1 MKKKILS
8 IVLLVVALNLV
19 GCGAEKSD
27 EDAESVEV
35 WEEAESVETGE
46 EVQNEKTDIEKFQ
59 EQFPDFG
66 GQLSVEEYID
76 ENTMKEYDAN
86 GVDTSNWT
94 VSVSDYSTS
103 NLYIKIAKMSELY
116 DLFKKGTTITNRDD
130 MDINGTCM
138 VWTYE
143 FNMDSDWVRM
153 FGTSTINDVYRAYGL
168 PEYGVYR
175 CCTCAHLDKDENV
188 NELLISLGL
197 ATKGDLEASKISG
210 GVNRIPLDKHVIYSM
225 SREELV
231 DWLAN
236 SYVYSMYGDGLGW
249 NDTQTLYYS
258 KFLFTLY
265 GTSVEE
271 IEDKFSIYFSYES
284 DIRDVYSVYLNSD
297 YPGNVFEFYLEDIS
311 VLDAYM
317 AKYMNEG
324 LQNASEEQ
332 KSEIVITNY
341 QADILTRYGYEVPSF
356 ATRVE

>member
-46 EVQNEKTDIEKFQ
+46 EVQDEKTDKEKFQ

-130 MDINGTCM
+130 VDINGPCM

-175 CCTCAHLDKDENV
+175 CCTCAKHGKDENMKD
-188 NELLISLGL
+188 LLSSLGI
-197 ATKGDLEASKISG
+197 TDTHSG
-210 GVNRIPLDKHVIYSM
+210 SGFIIKSSINNIPLDKHIIYSM
-225 SREELV
+225 SIEELTEY
-231 DWLAN
+231 LAN
-236 SYVYSMYGDGLGW
+236 VYVYSQYGDGLGW
-249 NDTQTLYYS
+249 NDTDRLYYD
-258 KFLFTLY
+258 KVLFTLY
-265 GTSVEE
+265 GTSLEE
-271 IEDKFSIYFSYES
+271 IEGKFSVYFSYES
-284 DIRDVYSVYLNSD
+284 DIREIYSVYLNSD

>member
-8 IVLLVVALNLV
+8 IVLLVAALNLV

-46 EVQNEKTDIEKFQ
+46 EVQDEKTDKEKFQ

-94 VSVSDYSTS
+94 VEVQDYSTGS
-103 NLYIKIAKMSELY
+103 SYVKFVKMKELLG
-116 DLFKKGTTITNRDD
+116 LFKQGITKTNNPELD
-130 MDINGTCM
+130 GTCKAF
-138 VWTYE
+138 TYE
-143 FNMDSDWVRM
+143 FKDDSEWVRM
-153 FGTSTINDVYRAYGL
+153 FGTSTISDVYKAYGL

-175 CCTCAHLDKDENV
+175 ACSCALHENDKNV
-188 NELLISLGL
+188 RELLDSLGVEEKSERSSFTSL
-197 ATKGDLEASKISG
+197 IGT
-210 GVNRIPLDKHVIYSM
+210 IPLDRHIIYNM
-225 SREELV
+225 SKEELV
-231 DWLAN
+231 DYIAN
-236 SYVYSMYGDGLGW
+236 AHVYVLWGEKGNGLGW
-249 NDTQTLYYS
+249 NETQRLYQDE
-258 KFLFTLY
+258 FLFTLY

-324 LQNASEEQ
+324 LQNVSEEQ